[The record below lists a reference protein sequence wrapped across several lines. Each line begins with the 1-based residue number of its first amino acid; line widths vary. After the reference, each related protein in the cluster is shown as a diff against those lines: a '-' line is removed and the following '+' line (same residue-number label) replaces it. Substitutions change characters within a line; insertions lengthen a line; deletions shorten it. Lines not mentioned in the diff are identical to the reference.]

1 MIFLN
6 PIGPKVVELYKNI
19 FLIIITFIFYYIT
32 FIFIFKLLYSA
43 NKILF
48 EPLKRNHVIVIF
60 VDLSKAFYTIDHRK
74 VLTKLEHY
82 GIRGIAL
89 QLLCLN

>member
-1 MIFLN
+1 M
-6 PIGPKVVELYKNI
+6 
-19 FLIIITFIFYYIT
+19 
-32 FIFIFKLLYSA
+32 
-43 NKILF
+43 
-48 EPLKRNHVIVIF
+48 IF

-89 QLLCLN
+89 QLLTSYLSNRKQYTNFNGTQSDVTAVKYGVPQGSVL